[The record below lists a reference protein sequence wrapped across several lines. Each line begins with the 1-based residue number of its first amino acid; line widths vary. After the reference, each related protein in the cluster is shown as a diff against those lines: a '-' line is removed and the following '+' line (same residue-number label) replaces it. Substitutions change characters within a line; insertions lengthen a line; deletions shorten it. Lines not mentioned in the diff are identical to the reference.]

1 MKKENIMIKADSFA
15 NFKKSLVNAIDKGV
29 SLCIENVGI
38 ITTNVQRNKAGSR
51 CYGFTDFSTNQEKL
65 VTCKRIYDYVWKAV
79 KAKAENASIIEK
91 VIAWL
96 ADISKNLTAEKQYE
110 KSFPLSLFAGYSQY
124 ELCAIIDRL
133 RKDITD
139 EGFISRKA
147 DDSTDK
153 MKRLASLLRCTVSH
167 DSFTLY
173 VTAPKDKV
181 TDSAKKTAEQI
192 TLGSGESKITAVHK
206 KD

>member
-1 MKKENIMIKADSFA
+1 MKKENILIKADSFA
-15 NFKKSLVNAIDKGV
+15 NFKKSLVSAIEKGV
-29 SLCIENVGI
+29 SLCIESVGI

-51 CYGFTDFSTNQEKL
+51 CYGFTDFETNQEKL
-65 VTCKRIYDYVWKAV
+65 VTCKCIYDYVWKAV
-79 KAKAENASIIEK
+79 KAKAENATIIEK
-91 VIAWL
+91 VIDWL
-96 ADISKNLTAEKQYE
+96 KEISKNLIAEKQYE
-110 KSFPLSLFAGYSQY
+110 KSFSLSLFAGYSQY

-153 MKRLASLLRCTVSH
+153 VKRLASLLRCTVSH
-167 DSFTLY
+167 NSFTLY

-181 TDSAKKTAEQI
+181 TDSAKQTAEQI
-192 TLGSGESKITAVHK
+192 TAGTGESKITAVHK